1 MFLSMTFWFKIVLA
15 GSSELG
21 FQFEIVLLGYIAPN
35 MRVSGSAVVLLMVAA
50 FVLSIMV

>member
-1 MFLSMTFWFKIVLA
+1 MFLSMIFWFRMVLA
-15 GSSELG
+15 GSSEFG